1 MLQAVGPEQDD
12 SPSSAY
18 SVGSSSSDAGGSGG
32 NSGRGGAG
40 GGRGGGGNDDVRR
53 AHVGGMLLTE
63 MVCALL
69 AKLLNGAMAAL
80 VLNGK
85 RISTNDPL
93 PNGTSNGTNNGTS
106 TGIRSGTVGAMTEC
120 TSTSTKTTDSKG
132 SRNVES
138 SLGSRG
144 RFERRMRVSHVVERE
159 AEDEVTRLGEEEG
172 RGESTLCAVVFCVLY
187 AVRCVLY
194 AVCCV
199 LYALCAVCCVL
210 CAVVFCVLYAVRCV
224 LCAICT
230 VCCALCAVR

>member
-1 MLQAVGPEQDD
+1 
-12 SPSSAY
+12 
-18 SVGSSSSDAGGSGG
+18 
-32 NSGRGGAG
+32 
-40 GGRGGGGNDDVRR
+40 
-53 AHVGGMLLTE
+53 

-80 VLNGK
+80 VL
-85 RISTNDPL
+85 IS
-93 PNGTSNGTNNGTS
+93 TNNGTS

-172 RGESTLCAVVFCVLY
+172 RGESTLCAVVCCML
-187 AVRCVLY
+187 C
-194 AVCCV
+194 AVCYMHC
-199 LYALCAVCCVL
+199 ALCAVCCVPL
-210 CAVVFCVLYAVRCV
+210 CFVFCMLCVVCCVLYALYAVRCV
-224 LCAICT
+224 LCADTNNSLYLSFFISLR
-230 VCCALCAVR
+230 A